1 MSNNLQDT
9 PLKFLR
15 RNMNF
20 ARIGSIAKRG
30 VNSLKEQGFEAT
42 WRKVDFRIKLM
53 TKGDVWK
60 FRSDLPLKRELARQK
75 KAVFRVK
82 TGIISSSEHRRHLR
96 TFLYPQLATLIP
108 L

>member
-1 MSNNLQDT
+1 
-9 PLKFLR
+9 
-15 RNMNF
+15 MNF
-20 ARIGSIAKRG
+20 ARIGSLAKRG

-75 KAVFRVK
+75 KAVFPFMPK
-82 TGIISSSEHRRHLR
+82 S
-96 TFLYPQLATLIP
+96 A
-108 L
+108 

>member
-1 MSNNLQDT
+1 
-9 PLKFLR
+9 
-15 RNMNF
+15 MNF
-20 ARIGSIAKRG
+20 ARIGSLAKRG

-60 FRSDLPLKRELARQK
+60 FRSDLPLKKELARQK
-75 KAVFRVK
+75 KAVFPFMPK
-82 TGIISSSEHRRHLR
+82 ISI
-96 TFLYPQLATLIP
+96 AVP